1 MSVILTAIFRVT
13 NWQALLRFSDQS
25 LIVAARAAGAT
36 RYRIYRNVHDAAEAL
51 LIAEL
56 ASYEAIGQLTGALAR
71 VNQGIARLHGSP
83 GSALADDRIWEPTMG
98 LAIEEERS

>member
-13 NWQALLRFSDQS
+13 NWQALLHFSDQR
-25 LIVAARAAGAT
+25 LIIVARAAGAT

-56 ASYEAIGQLTGALAR
+56 KGHEAVAPLTSALAQI
-71 VNQGIARLHGSP
+71 NQGIARLHGVS
-83 GSALADDRIWEPTMG
+83 GGALADDRVWEPTIC
-98 LAIEEERS
+98 LAIEEE

>member
-1 MSVILTAIFRVT
+1 MPVILTAMFRVT

-36 RYRIYRNVHDAAEAL
+36 RYRLYRNVHDAAEAL

-56 ASYEAIGQLTGALAR
+56 ANHEAVARLTGALAR
-71 VNQGIARLHGSP
+71 LNQGVARLHDSPVGST
-83 GSALADDRIWEPTMG
+83 GEDRVWEPTIC
-98 LAIEEERS
+98 LAIEEEHT

>member
-1 MSVILTAIFRVT
+1 MPVVLTAIFRVT

-56 ASYEAIGQLTGALAR
+56 ASHEAVGRLAGAIAGL
-71 VNQGIARLHGSP
+71 NQGVARLHDSPAGST
-83 GSALADDRIWEPTMG
+83 AEDRVWEPTMC
-98 LAIEEERS
+98 LAIEEERT